1 MKGSRIRSKLFKETI
16 YEQLA
21 ARTVGEQQ
29 EKRSC
34 DWSRQQLKTEQL
46 RWRRLPRPACHARR
60 DFYAALQPPRSQI
73 LVPLGIGPQRGGDKG
88 EIVTQPALSKAAL
101 RPQLEALLANYHGP
115 VTHCPPALQPEP
127 EPEALDL
134 DDDNGCG
141 NHESN

>member
-1 MKGSRIRSKLFKETI
+1 MRLVAPTI
-16 YEQLA
+16 ENRTVALA
-21 ARTVGEQQ
+21 APTSAGMP
-29 EKRSC
+29 RSP
-34 DWSRQQLKTEQL
+34 RLL
-46 RWRRLPRPACHARR
+46 RRLT
-60 DFYAALQPPRSQI
+60 AARSQI